1 MEAESK
7 RSSIMAVV
15 RENTILSCLNSDV
28 MVDDGKEV
36 VVLEVNRGLYREVH
50 SELKARGIDTYM
62 EPDGSIYGLLR

>member
-1 MEAESK
+1 M
-7 RSSIMAVV
+7 
-15 RENTILSCLNSDV
+15 SCLNSDV